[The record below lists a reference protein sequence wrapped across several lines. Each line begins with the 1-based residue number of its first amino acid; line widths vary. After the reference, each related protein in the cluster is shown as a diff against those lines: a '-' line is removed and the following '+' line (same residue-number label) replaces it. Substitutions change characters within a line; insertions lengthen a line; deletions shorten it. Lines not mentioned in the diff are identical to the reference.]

1 MQFKQV
7 VYSVIFTTVCVCV
20 QPLSAQENL
29 SSEIPLDLIELLGE
43 IDDGDDMLA
52 IALSELNTK
61 PNGSLANETQ
71 TRQPSKFSKKQNSPT
86 GGDQ

>member
-7 VYSVIFTTVCVCV
+7 VYSFIFTTACVCV

-43 IDDGDDMLA
+43 MDGEDNMLE
-52 IALSELNTK
+52 IALSEIN
-61 PNGSLANETQ
+61 PQSSSRLANPTPA
-71 TRQPSKFSKKQNSPT
+71 RQPSKLSKKQNSPT

>member
-29 SSEIPLDLIELLGE
+29 FSEIPLDLIELLGE

>member
-71 TRQPSKFSKKQNSPT
+71 TRQPSNFSKKQNSPT

>member
-1 MQFKQV
+1 MQFKHII
-7 VYSVIFTTVCVCV
+7 YSAIFTTACVCA
-20 QPLSAQENL
+20 QPLNAQENI
-29 SSEIPLDLIELLGE
+29 SAEIPIDLIELLGE
-43 IDDGDDMLA
+43 VDDGNDMLA
-52 IALSELNTK
+52 IAQSELNAK